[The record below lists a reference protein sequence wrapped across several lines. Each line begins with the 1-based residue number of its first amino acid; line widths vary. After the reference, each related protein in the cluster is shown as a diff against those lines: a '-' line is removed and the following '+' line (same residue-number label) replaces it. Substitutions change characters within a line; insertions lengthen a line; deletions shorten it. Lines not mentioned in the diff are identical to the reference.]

1 MDLFNNRR
9 EKPDIKFI
17 TKSNIKK
24 VELVP
29 KKKTRGL
36 YLHTEPQR
44 QVRWLLEIPFDT
56 GVEEFFVTGNRPTM
70 TQEREIPNTWQRGHM
85 SWSDLYI
92 EFRSAHTEKLTE
104 WLNSTMYNITGRGG
118 YGNPKKNMTLRMMD
132 PTGITIELWHMVGCL
147 PTEVR
152 YHQEFDDIDPVVGIN
167 LSMDRVV
174 HNY

>member
-1 MDLFNNRR
+1 MDLFNNKR

-36 YLHTEPQR
+36 YLHTQPQR
-44 QVRWLLEIPFDT
+44 QVRWLLEIPFES

-70 TQEREIPNTWQRGHM
+70 VQAREIPNTWQRGHM
-85 SWSDLYI
+85 SWGDLYI
-92 EFRSAHTEKLTE
+92 ELRSAHTEELTG
-104 WLNSTMYNITGRGG
+104 WLNRTLMDVTGRQS
-118 YGNPKKNMTLRMMD
+118 YGNIKKNMTLRMMD
-132 PTGITIELWHMVGCL
+132 PTGIAIESWHMMGCL
-147 PTEVR
+147 PTEVN
-152 YHQEFDDIDPVVGIN
+152 YSQEAFDTDPILGIN